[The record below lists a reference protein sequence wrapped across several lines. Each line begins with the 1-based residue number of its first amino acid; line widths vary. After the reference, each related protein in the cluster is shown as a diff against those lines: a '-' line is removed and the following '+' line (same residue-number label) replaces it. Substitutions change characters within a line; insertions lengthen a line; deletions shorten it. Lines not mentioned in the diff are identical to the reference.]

1 MSRTRILGGW
11 SVAVRATAALTMI
24 CALSVSAGMRLEAQ
38 TRKPAAK
45 AAPGGEPE
53 IVVGGIRVVGP
64 GYGNNRSEVRPFM
77 EEPGTAVALIIKMPQ
92 GAGII
97 DLDEDDCALDVM
109 TDDLGTDLLEQA
121 EYGSFPKTSDDGTVG
136 MIEIR
141 SNLRPA
147 AGAKAISAEGT
158 LVFTSS
164 TGVKPV
170 KVSKVKFENG
180 FAMKAGDGTIAFS
193 EITAEGGTRSFSL
206 AMTRAQLQGIKDARF
221 FDAKGEAI
229 PAQRTSSGY
238 FNDEASISYQLET
251 DATPAAVEFD
261 MWQDLK
267 VEKVPYKVSAT
278 LSLK

>member
-1 MSRTRILGGW
+1 MATWQFRGGRGSTW
-11 SVAVRATAALTMI
+11 RVAAAALV
-24 CALSVSAGMRLEAQ
+24 CAMTCGAAPALLAQ
-38 TRKPAAK
+38 ARQKPAAK
-45 AAPGGEPE
+45 PAASAAPE
-53 IVVGGIRVVGP
+53 ILVGGIRVVGP
-64 GYGNNRSEVRPFM
+64 GYGNNRSEIRPFM
-77 EEPGTAVALIIKMPQ
+77 EEPGTAVALIIKMPA

-109 TDDLGTDLLEQA
+109 TDDVGTDLLEHA

-136 MIEIR
+136 MIEVE
-141 SNLRPA
+141 SNLRPG
-147 AGAKAISAEGT
+147 AGAKAINVEGT

-170 KVSKVKFENG
+170 KVAKVKFENG
-180 FAMKAGDGTIAFS
+180 FAMKVGDGTITFA
-193 EITAEGGTRSFSL
+193 EISTEGENPSFSL
-206 AMTRAQLQGIKDARF
+206 AMTRAQLQGIKEVRF

-238 FNDEASISYQLET
+238 FNDEASISYSLESPT
-251 DATPAAVEFD
+251 TPAAVEFD
-261 MWQDLK
+261 MWQNLK

>member
-1 MSRTRILGGW
+1 
-11 SVAVRATAALTMI
+11 
-24 CALSVSAGMRLEAQ
+24 
-38 TRKPAAK
+38 
-45 AAPGGEPE
+45 
-53 IVVGGIRVVGP
+53 
-64 GYGNNRSEVRPFM
+64 M

-109 TDDLGTDLLEQA
+109 NDDAGTDLLEQA

-136 MIEIR
+136 MIEVE
-141 SNLRPA
+141 SNLRPG
-147 AGAKAISAEGT
+147 AGAKTINIEGT

-180 FAMKAGDGTIAFS
+180 FAMKVADGTVTFA
-193 EITAEGGTRSFSL
+193 EITTEGDNPSLSL
-206 AMTRAQLQGIKDARF
+206 AMTRAQLQGIKDVRF

-238 FNDEASISYQLET
+238 FGDEASISYSFET
-251 DATPAAVEFD
+251 KATPASVEFD
-261 MWQDLK
+261 LWQNLK
-267 VEKVPYKVSAT
+267 TEKVPYKVSAT